1 MRLWKAVFLSSR
13 SGMFNGEVM
22 FRAATFKWEGQSFMI
37 KCQDLIEKI
46 EERYP
51 RIYACDWD
59 NVGLLAGDREQEVR
73 SVYIALDATDGVID
87 RALKEKADL
96 LLTHHPMIF
105 GSIKSVTTDDYV
117 GERLIRLI
125 RGNISYYAM
134 HTNYDVMGMAE
145 LAASFLELTDTFV
158 LEEVFDGEGIGRV
171 GSLPASMTLEEC
183 AGLVKERFH
192 LPNVKVFGD
201 LNKTVRIAALSPGA
215 GKSMA
220 KPALMSGADVLITGD
235 IDHHTGIDMEDCGMA
250 VIDAG
255 HYGIE
260 HIFIADLK
268 SFVERN
274 FPELTIYTEAV
285 RQPFLVV

>member
-1 MRLWKAVFLSSR
+1 
-13 SGMFNGEVM
+13 
-22 FRAATFKWEGQSFMI
+22 MI

-59 NVGLLAGDREQEVR
+59 NTGLLAGDREQEIQ
-73 SVYIALDATDGVID
+73 SVYIALDATDRVID
-87 RALKEKADL
+87 GAIQAGADL
-96 LLTHHPMIF
+96 LVTHHPMIF
-105 GSIKSVTTDDYV
+105 GSIKSVTADDYV

-125 RGNISYYAM
+125 RGNVSCYAM

-145 LAASFLELTDTFV
+145 LAASYLELTDTFV

-171 GSLPASMTLEEC
+171 GSLPSAMTLKEC
-183 AGLVKERFH
+183 AELVKERFH

-201 LNKTVRIAALSPGA
+201 LNKIVRIAALSPGA

-220 KPALMSGADVLITGD
+220 SPALESGADVLITGD

-260 HIFIADLK
+260 HIFIEDLK
-268 SFVERN
+268 GFVERN
-274 FPELTIYTEAV
+274 FPELTVYTEAV
-285 RQPFLVV
+285 RQPFVVI

>member
-1 MRLWKAVFLSSR
+1 
-13 SGMFNGEVM
+13 
-22 FRAATFKWEGQSFMI
+22 MI

-59 NVGLLAGDREQEVR
+59 NVGLLAGDREQKVET
-73 SVYIALDATDGVID
+73 VYIALDATDAVVEK
-87 RALKEKADL
+87 ALSAGADL

-105 GSIKSVTTDDYV
+105 GSIKSVTMDDYV

-125 RGNISYYAM
+125 RGNVSYYAM

-145 LAASFLELTDTFV
+145 LSASCLGLLDTFV

-171 GSLPASMTLEEC
+171 GLQPDSMTLKEC
-183 AGLVKERFH
+183 AELVKMRFH

-201 LNKTVRIAALSPGA
+201 LNKIVRIAALSPGA

-220 KPALMSGADVLITGD
+220 SPALVSGADVLITGD

-268 SFVERN
+268 DFVERN
-274 FPELTIYTEAV
+274 FPGLAVYTETV
-285 RQPFLVV
+285 KQPFLVV